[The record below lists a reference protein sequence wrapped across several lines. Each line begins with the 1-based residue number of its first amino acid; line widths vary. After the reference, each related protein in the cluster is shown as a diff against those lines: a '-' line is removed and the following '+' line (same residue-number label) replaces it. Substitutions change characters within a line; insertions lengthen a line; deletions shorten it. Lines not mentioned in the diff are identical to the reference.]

1 MRERVADYAA
11 LSHTALC
18 QGSHT
23 PTFKTE
29 RYVKSAPAHTGLLH
43 QMLCPC
49 LGCSRFLKGQAA
61 KKFGRTGLVIAG
73 KREGEGRVG
82 GGVWGDMIPLTALD
96 FEFCARQAHAS
107 IPQLKKT
114 SH

>member
-1 MRERVADYAA
+1 MADYAA

-18 QGSHT
+18 QGSLT
-23 PTFKTE
+23 PMFKTDH
-29 RYVKSAPAHTGLLH
+29 YVKSTPAHTGLLH

-49 LGCSRFLKGQAA
+49 PGCSRFLKGQAA
-61 KKFGRTGLVIAG
+61 KKFGRTGPVIAG
-73 KREGEGRVG
+73 KREGGEKGR
-82 GGVWGDMIPLTALD
+82 GDMIPLTALD
-96 FEFCARQAHAS
+96 FEFCTRQAHAS